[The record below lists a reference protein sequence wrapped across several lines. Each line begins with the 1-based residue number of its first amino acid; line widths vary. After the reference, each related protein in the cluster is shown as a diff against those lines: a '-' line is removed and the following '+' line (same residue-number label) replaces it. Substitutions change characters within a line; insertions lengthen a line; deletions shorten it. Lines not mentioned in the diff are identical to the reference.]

1 MALQNNQRRSRQLEA
16 IGKLS
21 PAVAHDINNLLSGIL
36 GYSQI
41 VLTDPAVGY
50 LKPHVAEIEKAGKRI
65 ASLVRIL
72 QVFRHRSVYSPE
84 TLNLN
89 NVIQEMEKYFPLI
102 IGSHIDFCSF
112 KDPELWPVRTD
123 LAQIRQALISLAIDM
138 PDVLPHGGAVSL
150 ETRNFQGI
158 QEPNREIPDKQEPS
172 VLIILSA
179 TGATV
184 SAKAFLNSSEGD
196 TSTKGTS
203 EELISETET
212 TAEIIHLCG
221 GRLSIYNREEHKLTV
236 HLSLPAAVAESVC

>member
-1 MALQNNQRRSRQLEA
+1 MTLQNNQRRSRQLEA

-72 QVFRHRSVYSPE
+72 QVFRHRSVYRPE

-102 IGSHIDFCSF
+102 IGPQIDFCSV
-112 KDPELWPVRTD
+112 KDPELWSVRAD

-138 PDVLPHGGAVSL
+138 PDILPQGGAVSL
-150 ETRNFQGI
+150 ETRNFPGI
-158 QEPNREIPDKQEPS
+158 PVPSRKIPDKQEPT

-179 TGATV
+179 TGASV
-184 SAKAFLNSSEGD
+184 SDKLFLNSSEGD
-196 TSTKGTS
+196 TSTTS
-203 EELISETET
+203 TSDEMISETAT
-212 TAEIIHLCG
+212 TAEIIYLCG
-221 GRLSIYNREEHKLTV
+221 GQISINNREEHKLTV
-236 HLSLPAAVAESVC
+236 HISLPAAVAESVR